1 MIGTRSVTL
10 AIAATAMLATTAPRR
25 LDAQESTATRVI
37 GGRCE
42 YPDRVARYRYETV
55 LVMCD
60 TVSISRRGEQATFN
74 FSQRSWGSMIQF
86 TGDISNDRMTV
97 RRLSLRDGRS
107 IAATG
112 TCEIFD
118 TGGELSTIGCLARNG
133 TRSWAANFTRSRI

>member
-1 MIGTRSVTL
+1 
-10 AIAATAMLATTAPRR
+10 
-25 LDAQESTATRVI
+25 
-37 GGRCE
+37 
-42 YPDRVARYRYETV
+42 
-55 LVMCD
+55 MCD

-74 FSQRSWGSMIQF
+74 FSQGSWGSMIQF